1 MVYRYVP
8 IVRTKAGEADALGNL
23 SQVAKARIF
32 PVIRMTN
39 AVPATFQTKMIR
51 QVVDMPIALDGANNF
66 DATSSVAAFVA
77 LFNGLGNG
85 GLPVIP
91 AIPFGADQA
100 YVATASGLLNSF
112 AAGLVLQCSL
122 ADLPGIQNWASQTQ
136 GWNLG
141 EVDLIIDVGGV
152 GEHNPAQYANYVSH
166 TINQANLANHP
177 WRSVALHLWSAPRD
191 HGSLSYGRNMVQRKD
206 WLTWQGVYPNVPFEL
221 DFSDSGHVHPSLEEV
236 PGYAMANAT
245 VSIRYTID
253 DAWIIQKGVAT
264 TGPNGIDMGTQY
276 REHAQTLVADPDF
289 DQIPGC
295 WGDDR
300 IRMYAAAPAGGSAGG
315 RPQWA
320 AILLNRHISL
330 VADRLP

>member
-1 MVYRYVP
+1 
-8 IVRTKAGEADALGNL
+8 
-23 SQVAKARIF
+23 
-32 PVIRMTN
+32 
-39 AVPATFQTKMIR
+39 
-51 QVVDMPIALDGANNF
+51 
-66 DATSSVAAFVA
+66 
-77 LFNGLGNG
+77 
-85 GLPVIP
+85 
-91 AIPFGADQA
+91 
-100 YVATASGLLNSF
+100 
-112 AAGLVLQCSL
+112 
-122 ADLPGIQNWASQTQ
+122 
-136 GWNLG
+136 
-141 EVDLIIDVGGV
+141 
-152 GEHNPAQYANYVSH
+152 
-166 TINQANLANHP
+166 
-177 WRSVALHLWSAPRD
+177 
-191 HGSLSYGRNMVQRKD
+191 MVQRKD